1 MSGRVTVPKPTLS
14 VRDVGSLVVG
24 MVVGAGIFETPALVA
39 SNAGN
44 TSTVLF
50 VWLLGGIMSLVG
62 ALCYAELA
70 TAYPHSGGTYYYL
83 KRAFGKSIGFL
94 FIWAR
99 MSVIQT
105 GSITLAAFVFGDY
118 ASQLLPL
125 GEYSSSLYA
134 AAAIILLTGL
144 NILGVWQGKWTQVAL
159 TATAVFGL
167 LLLIGFGLMFA
178 SPSTATAPE
187 SPADQTNFGLAMVFV
202 LLTYGG
208 WNEAAYVSAELYQN
222 EHNMLRVLL
231 VSIALITGIY
241 LLINLTYLQGLG
253 LAGMSNSEAVATDLM
268 DNAMGESSA
277 ILISLLIAICTLGT
291 TNAAIF
297 TGARTNYAL
306 GQDFSLF
313 SFLGRWNDHTK
324 TPTSALSVQGL
335 IALGL
340 VLLGTLTRQGFETM
354 VDYTAPVFWFFFL
367 LSGVA
372 LLILRRREPELSRP
386 FRVPAYPWLP
396 LIFCGMSGY
405 LLYSSLTYAGN
416 GALLGVLIV
425 VAGAPLLWLHR
436 DRGSQN
442 NNTN

>member
-1 MSGRVTVPKPTLS
+1 
-14 VRDVGSLVVG
+14 
-24 MVVGAGIFETPALVA
+24 
-39 SNAGN
+39 
-44 TSTVLF
+44 
-50 VWLLGGIMSLVG
+50 
-62 ALCYAELA
+62 
-70 TAYPHSGGTYYYL
+70 
-83 KRAFGKSIGFL
+83 
-94 FIWAR
+94 
-99 MSVIQT
+99 
-105 GSITLAAFVFGDY
+105 
-118 ASQLLPL
+118 
-125 GEYSSSLYA
+125 
-134 AAAIILLTGL
+134 
-144 NILGVWQGKWTQVAL
+144 
-159 TATAVFGL
+159 
-167 LLLIGFGLMFA
+167 
-178 SPSTATAPE
+178 
-187 SPADQTNFGLAMVFV
+187 MVFV

-405 LLYSSLTYAGN
+405 LLYSSLTYAGI

>member
-1 MSGRVTVPKPTLS
+1 MSGCVTVPKPTLS

-50 VWLLGGIMSLVG
+50 AWLLGGIMSLVG

-405 LLYSSLTYAGN
+405 LLYSSLTYAGI

>member
-50 VWLLGGIMSLVG
+50 AWLLGGIMSLVG

-405 LLYSSLTYAGN
+405 LLYSSLTYAGI